1 MKKILQEKSM
11 KVLRGIMKLVTKFAT
26 GIWLVLI
33 IGLLLVK
40 AFLMDPITNED
51 LQLFVLTGL
60 IVAIVNIV
68 NQVIKELYKLTK

>member
-33 IGLLLVK
+33 VGLLLVK

-51 LQLFVLTGL
+51 LQLFILTGL
-60 IVAIVNIV
+60 IIAIINIV

>member
-1 MKKILQEKSM
+1 M
-11 KVLRGIMKLVTKFAT
+11 KVLRGIMKLVTKFIT

-40 AFLMDPITNED
+40 AFLMNPITNED
-51 LQLFVLTGL
+51 LQLFILTGL

>member
-1 MKKILQEKSM
+1 M
-11 KVLRGIMKLVTKFAT
+11 KVLRGIMKLVTRFTT

-33 IGLLLVK
+33 VGLLLVK

-51 LQLFVLTGL
+51 LQLFILTGL
-60 IVAIVNIV
+60 IIAIINII

>member
-1 MKKILQEKSM
+1 M

-33 IGLLLVK
+33 VGLLLVK

-51 LQLFVLTGL
+51 LQLFILTGL